1 MVSLFCDIPIGQFK
15 ANIGNLPALD
25 DVSDRVESA
34 SMALNSARDSFSVMR
49 GKKQQLME
57 KIREYKVQLRVP
69 TLKDV
74 EEKYR
79 HKLIQHETT
88 QMAVADLDRYF
99 KALDE
104 SLLQHHSKKV
114 EEINTIIRSL
124 WQITYKGQDIDT
136 IELVSGQQEGQVS
149 KAARSYDYR
158 VVMKKAGAAIDM
170 RGRCSAG

>member
-1 MVSLFCDIPIGQFK
+1 
-15 ANIGNLPALD
+15 
-25 DVSDRVESA
+25 
-34 SMALNSARDSFSVMR
+34 MALNSARDSFSVMR